1 LKFTL
6 IYDGP
11 LPPNPKKRALYAA
24 KIRNKLHVQMRDLWD
39 NHVLMRQL
47 AHEARVYQTPT
58 IMHGGSRLPSVLP
71 DYLEL
76 PRSLPSQGMVDLTA
90 PISVSGVTGSFLPI
104 VRKSL
109 YLACGI
115 DILFLRHEEPMR
127 LFEQSGDIDNRL
139 KCFFDGL
146 SIPDIDQA
154 KAGEDLC
161 ADPLCVLLE
170 NDRYISD
177 FSVRSGV
184 LLGKDEKHPHD
195 VRIQADIT
203 IKVLRVFEGNLGLV
217 GG

>member
-1 LKFTL
+1 MKFTL

-11 LPPNPKKRALYAA
+11 LPPSPKKRASYAA
-24 KIRNKLHVQMRDLWD
+24 EIRNKLHVQMRDLWD
-39 NHVLMRQL
+39 THVLMRQL
-47 AHEARVYQTPT
+47 AHVARVYQTPT

-104 VRKSL
+104 VRNSL

-115 DILFLRHEEPMR
+115 DILFLRHLEPTH

-139 KCFFDGL
+139 KCFFDAL
-146 SIPDIDQA
+146 AIPDANQA
-154 KAGEDLC
+154 SAGQSAC
-161 ADPLCVLLE
+161 SDPLCVLLE
-170 NDRYISD
+170 NDRLISD
-177 FSVRSGV
+177 FALRSGV
-184 LLGKDEKHPHD
+184 LLGKSEKDKYD
-195 VRIQADIT
+195 VRIQADVT
-203 IKVLRVFEGNLGLV
+203 VKVLRVFEGNMCLV